1 MTPSARQPALLVV
14 TVAGRHRPGLPHARN
29 GFLSYLLTT
38 DPWLGVIVIIA
49 IVLAGLML
57 ALIKTT
63 GRMLESTPWYVRL
76 ALLASAGLGISWLL
90 GRNRRAASGPRG
102 AWYP

>member
-1 MTPSARQPALLVV
+1 MPSARQPALLV
-14 TVAGRHRPGLPHARN
+14 TTAAGRHRPGPPHARH
-29 GFLSYLLTT
+29 GFLSHLLTT
-38 DPWLGVIVIIA
+38 DPWLGVVVIIA
-49 IVLAGLML
+49 IVLAGLVL

-63 GRMLESTPWYVRL
+63 GRILDRTPWHVRL

-90 GRNRRAASGPRG
+90 GRNRRAESGPHG

>member
-1 MTPSARQPALLVV
+1 MLAAQQPVLLVL
-14 TVAGRHRPGLPHARN
+14 TVAGRNRPALPHARD
-29 GFLSYLLTT
+29 GWLSHLLTT

-63 GRMLESTPWYVRL
+63 GRILEGAPWYVRL

-90 GRNRRAASGPRG
+90 GRNRRAASGPQDAR
-102 AWYP
+102 YP